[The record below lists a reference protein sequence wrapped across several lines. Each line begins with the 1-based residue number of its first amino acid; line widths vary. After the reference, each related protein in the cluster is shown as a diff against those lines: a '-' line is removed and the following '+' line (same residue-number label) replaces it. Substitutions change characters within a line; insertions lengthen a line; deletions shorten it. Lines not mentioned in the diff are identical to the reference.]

1 MTTFRALRLV
11 AQNQPLVETELA
23 IPELAAGEA
32 LVSVQAAGI
41 CRSDVH
47 YLQGSPKLPPLPRTL
62 GHEVAGVVESLGPNP
77 PAGIMEDLRVGVHYQ
92 TSCGTCRF
100 CLAGNDQFCVSGQMV
115 GNGRDGGYAE
125 MIVVPAR
132 NLVAIP
138 DGVAIEHAAV
148 MMCSSATSYHALR
161 KARLEPGERVAVF
174 GLGGLGQSAAQLA
187 LALGASAV
195 YAVDLNPAKAALA
208 AHYGAIPIAGGEG
221 AVDAILE
228 DSGGVDV
235 SLELVGLAET
245 MRQAVGVLGPQGR
258 AAAVG
263 LAEEPFLIDAYED
276 LVLREAEII
285 GVSDH
290 LASELPTL
298 LDLAAR
304 GDLDLSRVVS
314 NQVPL
319 EAGPVNR
326 ALDDLVAF
334 GDEVRTVIVPFPPEH
349 P

>member
-1 MTTFRALRLV
+1 MATFRALRLI
-11 AQNQPLVETELA
+11 AQNQPLVEAELA
-23 IPELAAGEA
+23 LPELAAGEA

-47 YLQGSPKLPPLPRTL
+47 YIQGSPKLPPLPRTL
-62 GHEVAGVVESLGPNP
+62 GHEVAGVVEALGPNP
-77 PAGIMEDLRVGVHYQ
+77 PAGIMEGLRVGVHYQ
-92 TSCGTCRF
+92 TSCGTCRH
-100 CLAGNDQFCVSGQMV
+100 CLAGNDQFCVSGQMI

-125 MIVVPAR
+125 KIVIPAR
-132 NLVAIP
+132 NLAAIP

-161 KARLEPGERVAVF
+161 KGRLQPGERVAVF
-174 GLGGLGQSAAQLA
+174 GLGGLGQSAVQLA

-208 AHYGAIPIAGGEG
+208 AHYGAIPVAGGSG
-221 AVDAILE
+221 AVEAIVA

-235 SLELVGLAET
+235 ALELVGLAET

-290 LASELPTL
+290 LASELAPL
-298 LDLAAR
+298 LDIAAR
-304 GDLDLSRVVS
+304 GELDLSRVVS

-319 EAGPVNR
+319 EAGPVNQ
-326 ALDDLVAF
+326 ALDDLTAF
-334 GDEVRTVIVPFPPEH
+334 GDEIRTVIVPFPPE
-349 P
+349 

>member
-11 AQNQPLVETELA
+11 AQNQPLVEAELA
-23 IPELAAGEA
+23 TPELAAGEA

-62 GHEVAGVVESLGPNP
+62 GHEVAGVVEALGPNP
-77 PAGIMEDLRVGVHYQ
+77 PAGIMEGLRVGVHYQ
-92 TSCGTCRF
+92 TSCGTCRH
-100 CLAGNDQFCVSGQMV
+100 CLAGNDQFCVSGQMI

-125 MIVVPAR
+125 KIVIPAR

-161 KARLEPGERVAVF
+161 KGRLQPGERVAVF
-174 GLGGLGQSAAQLA
+174 GLGGLGQSAVQLA

-195 YAVDLNPAKAALA
+195 YAVDLNPAKVALA
-208 AHYGAIPIAGGEG
+208 AHYGAIPVAGGSG
-221 AVDAILE
+221 AVAAIVA

-235 SLELVGLAET
+235 ALELVGLAET

-263 LAEEPFLIDAYED
+263 LTEEPFLIDAYED

-290 LASELPTL
+290 LASDLAPL
-298 LDLAAR
+298 LDIAAR

-319 EAGPVNR
+319 EAGPVNQ
-326 ALDDLVAF
+326 ALDNLAAF
-334 GDEVRTVIVPFPPEH
+334 GDEVRTVIVPFPPE
-349 P
+349 

>member
-11 AQNQPLVETELA
+11 GQNEPLVETDLPVPDLA
-23 IPELAAGEA
+23 SGEA

-47 YLQGSPKLPPLPRTL
+47 YLQGTPRLPPLPRTL

-77 PAGIMEDLRVGVHYQ
+77 PVGIMEGLRVGVHYQ

-100 CLAGNDQFCVSGQMV
+100 CQAGNDQFCVAGQMI

-125 MIVVPAR
+125 KIVVPAR

-138 DGVAIEHAAV
+138 DQVAIEHAAV
-148 MMCSSATSYHALR
+148 MMCSSATSLHALR
-161 KARLEPGERVAVF
+161 KARLERGERVAVF
-174 GLGGLGQSAAQLA
+174 GLGGLGQSAVQLA
-187 LALGASAV
+187 LAEGAAAV

-208 AHYGAIPIAGGEG
+208 ARYGAIPVAGGEG
-221 AVDAILE
+221 AVEAILE

-263 LAEEPFLIDAYED
+263 LAEEPFLVDAYED

-290 LASELPTL
+290 LASELPPL
-298 LDLAAR
+298 LDIAAR

-314 NQVPL
+314 NQIPL
-319 EAGPVNR
+319 EVGPVNQ
-326 ALDDLVAF
+326 ALEDLAAF
-334 GDEVRTVIVPFPPEH
+334 GDEVRTVIVPFPPE
-349 P
+349 

>member
-11 AQNQPLVETELA
+11 AQNQPLVEAELA

-41 CRSDVH
+41 CGSDVH

-62 GHEVAGVVESLGPNP
+62 GHEVAGVVEALGPDP
-77 PAGIMEDLRVGVHYQ
+77 PAGIMEGRRVGVHYQ
-92 TSCGTCRF
+92 TSCGTCRQ
-100 CLAGNDQFCVSGQMV
+100 CLAGNDQFCVSGQMI

-125 MIVVPAR
+125 KIVIPAR

-148 MMCSSATSYHALR
+148 MMCSSATSFHALR
-161 KARLEPGERVAVF
+161 KSRFQPGERVAVF
-174 GLGGLGQSAAQLA
+174 GLGGLGQSAVQLA

-195 YAVDLNPAKAALA
+195 YAVDLNPAKVALA
-208 AHYGAIPIAGGEG
+208 AHYGAIPVAGGSG
-221 AVDAILE
+221 AVEAIVADA
-228 DSGGVDV
+228 GGVDV
-235 SLELVGLAET
+235 ALELVGLGET

-290 LASELPTL
+290 LASELAPL
-298 LDLAAR
+298 LDIAAR
-304 GDLDLSRVVS
+304 GELDLSRVVS

-319 EAGPVNR
+319 EADPVNQ
-326 ALDDLVAF
+326 ALDDLAAF
-334 GDEVRTVIVPFPPEH
+334 GDVVRTVIVPSPPE
-349 P
+349 